1 MHIYHCSP
9 AVAGVYCYKQTDLL
23 CLLQPWGNFNVQ
35 CSKNVLWWALR
46 SLRVEELAVRAIHG
60 MYSNSRSHVLVN
72 GQYSEGF
79 GERVGVHQSSV
90 LSLVL
95 LILVLEAFTWVPHW
109 GGMKAS
115 LFGSTDAHCGH
126 DGGVYLSKLRA
137 WKALKVNDSMS
148 TVSDLWCWPWR
159 PQEESTS
166 ELSATVALAT
176 TPSSACDWWL
186 TQITSA
192 SGVAARLGTSTS
204 GQWLNRC

>member
-1 MHIYHCSP
+1 MIR
-9 AVAGVYCYKQTDLL
+9 YCFHNNNPVHFTIIKDLQMINL
-23 CLLQPWGNFNVQ
+23 KF
-35 CSKNVLWWALR
+35 AFR
-46 SLRVEELAVRAIHG
+46 SMIDRSGFDR
-60 MYSNSRSHVLVN
+60 SDRSFSRIVWPL
-72 GQYSEGF
+72 
-79 GERVGVHQSSV
+79 V
-90 LSLVL
+90 LSPVL

-115 LFGSTDAHCGH
+115 LFGSTGAHCGH
-126 DGGVYLSKLRA
+126 AGGVYLSKLRA

-166 ELSATVALAT
+166 ALSATVALAT

-192 SGVAARLGTSTS
+192 SGVTARLGTSTS